1 MISCKNRGIFC
12 VYFKISRLSVV
23 FKNFSIRF
31 SVIFSQKYHLSHHH
45 SHVCSFLDTI
55 CYICLCLLC
64 VGCSTFPPLLGKLY
78 LLYSVP
84 LITILSSY
92 LLHLPFS
99 LTFFVY
105 HYRISSIF
113 VIPSSVFVVY
123 VASSLLTFLS
133 RWHVCSGLL

>member
-1 MISCKNRGIFC
+1 MISCKHRGIFC

-31 SVIFSQKYHLSHHH
+31 WVIFIQKYHLSHHH

-64 VGCSTFPPLLGKLY
+64 VGCSTFPPLPSKFY

-99 LTFFVY
+99 LTVFVY

-113 VIPSSVFVVY
+113 AILSSIFAVY
-123 VASSLLTFLS
+123 VASWLFTFL
-133 RWHVCSGLL
+133 